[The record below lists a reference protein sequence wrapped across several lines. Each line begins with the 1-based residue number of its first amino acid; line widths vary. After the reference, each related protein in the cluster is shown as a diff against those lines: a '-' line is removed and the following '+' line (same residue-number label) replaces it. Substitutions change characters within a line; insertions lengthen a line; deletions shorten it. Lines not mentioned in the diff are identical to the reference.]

1 MGVSVVNVSRQLASR
16 VVLRAPAQEDREE
29 FVAAMRASRR
39 LHEPWLTAPA
49 SAVEFARLLQRAAGE
64 RFESQLVRRRED
76 DAIVGFFNLS
86 EIVRGS
92 LQSAYLAYGAVAG
105 FERRGYMSE
114 GLLLLLNH
122 AFKALGMHR
131 VEANIQP
138 ANIGSIALV
147 RRAGFVRE
155 GYSERYLKIGGRW
168 RDHERWAMRAE
179 QWRVLRSVKN

>member
-1 MGVSVVNVSRQLASR
+1 
-16 VVLRAPAQEDREE
+16 VLRAPVPDDRDE
-29 FVAAMRASRR
+29 FVTAMRASRR

-49 SAVEFARLLQRAAGE
+49 SSTEYARMLRRAAGE
-64 RFESQLVRRRED
+64 RFEAQLVRRRED

-105 FERRGYMSE
+105 YERCGYMSE
-114 GLLLLLNH
+114 GLSLLLVH
-122 AFKALGMHR
+122 AFRTLSMHR

-138 ANIGSIALV
+138 ANSESIALV

-179 QWRVLRSVKN
+179 QWRALRSSRH

>member
-1 MGVSVVNVSRQLASR
+1 VLNMSRHLASR
-16 VVLRAPAQEDREE
+16 VVLRAPSQDDREA
-29 FVAAMRASRR
+29 FVAAMQASRR

-49 SAVEFARLLQRAAGE
+49 SPVEFSRLLQRAAGE
-64 RFESQLVRRRED
+64 RFESLLVRRRED
-76 DAIVGFFNLS
+76 DEIVGFFTLS

-92 LQSAYLAYGAVAG
+92 FQSAYLAYGAVVG

-114 GLLLLLNH
+114 GLLLLLHH
-122 AFKALGMHR
+122 AFKTLGMHR

-138 ANIGSIALV
+138 ANTGSIALV

-179 QWRVLRSVKN
+179 QWRAMRTARN